1 MPVKSHTS
9 PPKPPE
15 ERERK
20 GQAFTSYGRRMVR
33 NAAWW
38 LQDFCGR
45 RSLSFLTAT
54 LPDEAI
60 ALMELRGSFSRD
72 WSEIIRQF
80 EQWVK
85 RRLKAAGLL
94 EIVVGV
100 TEVQEG
106 RWERTGKV
114 GLHLHWVF
122 QGRKN
127 QKSNW
132 AIRPEQFQE
141 AWLRIVS
148 NVVGGKI
155 ESKSATRVEQ
165 VKKSVENYLSKYMS
179 KGGKVIND
187 IVEAGKL
194 DQLPTAWWNVTH
206 ALRRI
211 IKRAIK
217 SVSDDAKNCLFES
230 REELQ
235 AQGIIQWGY
244 VHEIDYIEPHGE
256 VKKIPVAFIGKFSKP
271 EFADMF
277 DY

>member
-1 MPVKSHTS
+1 M
-9 PPKPPE
+9 
-15 ERERK
+15 
-20 GQAFTSYGRRMVR
+20 
-33 NAAWW
+33 
-38 LQDFCGR
+38 
-45 RSLSFLTAT
+45 
-54 LPDEAI
+54 EA
-60 ALMELRGSFSRD
+60 RGSFSKD
-72 WSEIIRQF
+72 WSEIIRKF
-80 EQWVK
+80 EQWLK
-85 RRLKAAGLL
+85 RRLSAAGLL
-94 EIVVGV
+94 EIIVGV

-106 RWERTGKV
+106 RWQRTGKV

-132 AIRPEQFQE
+132 VIRPEEFQE

-148 NVVGGKI
+148 NEVRGNI

-179 KGGKVIND
+179 KGGRVIND

-194 DQLPTAWWNVTH
+194 DQLPTAWWNVSH
-206 ALRRI
+206 VLRRI

-235 AQGIIQWGY
+235 SQGIIQWGY

-256 VKKIPVAFIGKFSKP
+256 VRKVPVAFIGKFSKP